1 MSARI
6 VRLAM
11 LTGVYLI
18 AIVLFL
24 ILRLVDHYSIF
35 TSLFITG
42 IGSFGFTFAW
52 FLAGG
57 MAVEYGIMREKQR
70 LDKEAPEHE

>member
-1 MSARI
+1 MNVRT

-35 TSLFITG
+35 TSLFVTG
-42 IGSFGFTFAW
+42 IVLFGFTFAW

-57 MAVEYGIMREKQR
+57 MAVKYETMREKQT

>member
-6 VRLAM
+6 VRLAS
-11 LTGVYLI
+11 LTILNLT

-35 TSLFITG
+35 TSLFVTG
-42 IGSFGFTFAW
+42 IGLFGFTFAW

-57 MAVEYGIMREKQR
+57 MAVKYEIMREK
-70 LDKEAPEHE
+70 H

>member
-1 MSARI
+1 
-6 VRLAM
+6 M

-35 TSLFITG
+35 TSLFVTG
-42 IGSFGFTFAW
+42 IVLFGFTFAW

-57 MAVEYGIMREKQR
+57 MAVKYETMREKQT